1 MATLGTQ
8 CGYPSGIRKSGMSRN
23 ALVDKLRRLAWLTPD
38 REFIRSYGEALYHLE
53 QELRDKEVWLEQCN
67 PDEWREHLEVY
78 ARILHA
84 AHQVRVRVMRGE
96 IRVGRKAAELL
107 ADWFSGYNAAME
119 HAMLT
124 QQASRSGSGDNL
136 RFHWMQ

>member
-8 CGYPSGIRKSGMSRN
+8 YGHPSGVRTSGMSRS

-38 REFIRSYGEALYHLE
+38 REFSRLYGEALYHLE
-53 QELRDKEVWLEQCN
+53 QELRDKEVWLEQC
-67 PDEWREHLEVY
+67 DADKWHEHLEVH

-84 AHQVRVRVMRGE
+84 AHQVRARVMRGE
-96 IRVGRKAAELL
+96 IRVGRRAAELL
-107 ADWFSGYNAAME
+107 ADWLFGYSAAIE
-119 HAMLT
+119 HALLA
-124 QQASRSGSGDNL
+124 QQASRSDSGDNL